1 MGKEKIMGWKK
12 RWRTK
17 KNFKLRPKFEA
28 DKKKKQEGMK
38 LVGIDDGWEKR
49 WQKNLRRQHEEREL
63 GKDNGERRW

>member
-1 MGKEKIMGWKK
+1 MGKKNLGQGNGERKDNGVEKKM
-12 RWRTK
+12 
-17 KNFKLRPKFEA
+17 A
-28 DKKKKQEGMK
+28 DKKKQEGKK